1 MKNKNDLIYQKDKV
15 IEALE
20 KEMQRLKDKSEKEI
34 KQLKKAN
41 QAGSHLN
48 NSLILQGE
56 VESNYT

>member
-1 MKNKNDLIYQKDKV
+1 MKTKNDLIYQKDKI

-41 QAGSHLN
+41 
-48 NSLILQGE
+48 
-56 VESNYT
+56 